1 MLLKADSLS
10 PTQTSLPCP
19 LLLVTPIAL
28 SSNSTQIRKPSLQ
41 QHHLFLQAKGVQRTR
56 DSCLSPISMAKPQRP
71 FRLIMHKVKQRLTVY
86 DQSKLA
92 IFSVIYIHTQDVF
105 IFTSL

>member
-56 DSCLSPISMAKPQRP
+56 DSCLSPISMAKPKRP